1 MEFIPNHLYHI
12 YNHGNNRE
20 PIFFTEENYH
30 YFLGKVRLHIKPL
43 CHILGWC
50 LMPNHFHF
58 LIGTDLRSTAKKR
71 VGSIEMSEL
80 SNGFRILESSYTKG
94 VNRQQERSGSLFRQ
108 HTKAKCLTEES
119 FDFET
124 DPALLAP
131 DFLNMYPLVCFHY
144 FHQNPEKAG
153 LVANGT
159 DWEYSSLRDY
169 LGLRNG
175 TLCNFDLAF
184 RWLGVSVGDLA
195 GMHPVKLDEKKV
207 AGLF

>member
-20 PIFFTEENYH
+20 PIFFAEENYR
-30 YFLGKVRLHIKPL
+30 YFLGKVRLHVKPY
-43 CHILGWC
+43 CHILAWC

-58 LIGTDLRSTAKKR
+58 LIGTDARSTPKR
-71 VGSIEMSEL
+71 RIGNIEMSEL

-94 VNRQQERSGSLFRQ
+94 VNRQQGRSGSLFRQ
-108 HTKAKCLTEES
+108 HTKAKCLTEEA
-119 FDFET
+119 FDFES

-144 FHQNPEKAG
+144 IHQNPEKAG
-153 LVANGT
+153 LVTHDT

-175 TLCNFDLAF
+175 TLCNYDLAF
-184 RWLGVSVGDLA
+184 RWVGVPTGDLA
-195 GMHPVKLDEKKV
+195 DMHPVKLEEEKV